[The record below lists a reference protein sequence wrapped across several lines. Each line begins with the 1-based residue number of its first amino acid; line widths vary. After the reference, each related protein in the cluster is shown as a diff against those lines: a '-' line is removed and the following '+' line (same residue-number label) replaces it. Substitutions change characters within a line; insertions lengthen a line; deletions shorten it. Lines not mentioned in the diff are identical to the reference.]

1 MDFRST
7 AFSDCIV
14 LSEAVDPKALQ
25 YLLFR
30 VSQFAL
36 DLLASGF
43 LLRGAIAKGLLRHS
57 ERVIFGP
64 AFLNAYDS
72 ERNVAKYPRIVVDRG
87 THEDF
92 LNLPNAKL
100 NEVFERF
107 IRPDLRHADDGP
119 VFVDI
124 FSGYRIA
131 GHIPHERVR
140 MILARLAARAF
151 REKSTIRS
159 IIPRTMKSYAGL
171 RFIGMAFG
179 LKRIM

>member
-7 AFSDCIV
+7 AFSHCIA

-30 VSQFAL
+30 VSQLAL

-43 LLRGAIAKGLLRHS
+43 LLRGAIAKGLLHHS

-64 AFLNAYDS
+64 ALLYAHDS

-92 LNLPNAKL
+92 LNLPNAQL
-100 NEVFERF
+100 IQVFDRF

-119 VFVDI
+119 VFVEV

-131 GHIPHERVR
+131 GHIAHERIR
-140 MILARLAARAF
+140 MIGEAC
-151 REKSTIRS
+151 RES
-159 IIPRTMKSYAGL
+159 IQETLDHSIHNPAHY
-171 RFIGMAFG
+171 
-179 LKRIM
+179 